1 MKRGNIMN
9 KIVFLDID
17 GVLNTQGD
25 KFLIENTFEENK
37 LKNFI
42 KFLIDTNSD
51 LVVISDRRLI
61 ADERLMIDSVFDKY
75 LIVVNY
81 LSFKRTHKK
90 RSDEILYYLSNHK
103 YINYV
108 ILDDNDLG
116 YSEDNILKSHFVNT
130 YINGFTKEEYN
141 MAMEI
146 LNKNINYQLKIN
158 NEIVGIF
165 SFKEAKEKAL
175 EEIHNHITSE
185 NQAFLYDMPFS
196 AGANMNY
203 VYDERL
209 ISDEEIV
216 AFERIRM
223 LLQDLISIV
232 EKDKTIDYINKNYEC
247 HNTITDFEYD
257 FYITNNSSEII
268 LELNSD
274 NDYLYTNM
282 FNMIEGNEYYFNS
295 RQEIVVKDSTSKREL
310 GEIVKLEISLNPI
323 IGG

>member
-1 MKRGNIMN
+1 MN

-37 LKNFI
+37 LKNLI

-61 ADERLMIDSVFDKY
+61 ADERLMIDNVFDKY

-130 YINGFTKEEYN
+130 YKNGFTREEYN

-158 NEIVGIF
+158 NEIIGIF
-165 SFKEAKEKAL
+165 SFKVAKEKAL
-175 EEIHNHITSE
+175 EEIHNHIISE
-185 NQAFLYDMPFS
+185 NQAFLYEMPFS
-196 AGANMNY
+196 ARANMNY

-274 NDYLYTNM
+274 DDYLYTNM
-282 FNMIEGNEYYFNS
+282 FNMKEGYEYYFNS
-295 RQEIVVKDSTSKREL
+295 KQKIVVKDSTSKREL

>member
-1 MKRGNIMN
+1 MN

-37 LKNFI
+37 LKNLI
-42 KFLIDTNSD
+42 KLLIDTNSD

-75 LIVVNY
+75 LIIVNY
-81 LSFKRTHKK
+81 LSFNRTHKK

-116 YSEDNILKSHFVNT
+116 YSENNILKSHFVNT
-130 YINGFTKEEYN
+130 CKNGFTKDEYN
-141 MAMEI
+141 LAMEI

-158 NEIVGIF
+158 NKTLGVF
-165 SFKEAKEKAL
+165 SFKKAKEKAL
-175 EEIHNHITSE
+175 EEIHNHITDE

-203 VYDERL
+203 MYDERL

-274 NDYLYTNM
+274 EDYLHTNM
-282 FNMIEGNEYYFNS
+282 FNMKEGYEYNFNS
-295 RQEIVVKDSTSKREL
+295 KQKIVVKDSTSKRAL
-310 GEIVKLEISLNPI
+310 GDIVKLDISLNPI

>member
-37 LKNFI
+37 LKNLI
-42 KFLIDTNSD
+42 KLLIVTNSD

-61 ADERLMIDSVFDKY
+61 AAERLMIDNVFDKY

-130 YINGFTKEEYN
+130 YKNGFTKKEYN

-146 LNKNINYQLKIN
+146 LSKNINYQLKIN
-158 NEIVGIF
+158 NEIIGIF

-175 EEIHNHITSE
+175 EEIHNHITDE
-185 NQAFLYDMPFS
+185 NQAFLYEMPFS

-203 VYDERL
+203 MYDERI

-216 AFERIRM
+216 IFERIRM

-247 HNTITDFEYD
+247 HNTNTNFKYD
-257 FYITNNSSEII
+257 FYITNNSSETI

-274 NDYLYTNM
+274 DDYLYTNM

-295 RQEIVVKDSTSKREL
+295 RQKIVVKDSTSKREL